1 MHNIDFIINDT
12 KQNQKVMNVINSR
25 INEFDSLKNSEI
37 EIIFSELCFCLMTA
51 NFRAD
56 RCIDIQTKIKNGFIT
71 YSLEELSLKLREYGH
86 RFPNTRAQYIVEAR
100 EHIPILLS
108 KIKKNDRREWLVK
121 NVKGLGY
128 KEASHFLRNIGYKNY
143 AILDF
148 HIIDLL
154 YNCNIIKTKPKILNP
169 RIYVEI
175 ENILSEIC
183 MKHKITQSELD
194 LILWYH
200 ETGTILK

>member
-1 MHNIDFIINDT
+1 MRDINFIIKEVQSN
-12 KQNQKVMNVINSR
+12 KEVMKTIKSRLVEFEELGKSNLNV
-25 INEFDSLKNSEI
+25 
-37 EIIFSELCFCLMTA
+37 IFSELCFCLMTA

-56 RCIDIQTKIKNGFIT
+56 RSIEIQKKIGDGFI
-71 YSLEELSLKLREYGH
+71 SFSEEELSSKLKEYGH
-86 RFPNTRAQYIVEAR
+86 RFPNARSKYIIEAR
-100 EHIPILLS
+100 EHLPVLLD
-108 KIKKNDRREWLVK
+108 KIKKPDRREWLVK

-154 YNCNIIKTKPKILNP
+154 HSSRTIKSKPKCINP

-175 ENILSEIC
+175 ENLLSELC

-194 LILWYH
+194 LILWYY
-200 ETGTILK
+200 ETETILK

>member
-1 MHNIDFIINDT
+1 MRNINFLITEIKSDSE
-12 KQNQKVMNVINSR
+12 VMKKINSR
-25 INEFDSLKNSEI
+25 MKEFENLGKSNVND
-37 EIIFSELCFCLMTA
+37 IFNELCFCLMTA

-56 RCIDIQTKIKNGFIT
+56 RSIEIQKKIGDGFINF
-71 YSLEELSLKLREYGH
+71 SKEELSSKLKEYGH
-86 RFPNTRAQYIVEAR
+86 RFPNTRTQYIIEAR
-100 EHIPILLS
+100 EHIPSLL
-108 KIKKNDRREWLVK
+108 KNIKKNDRREWLVK

-154 YNCNIIKTKPKILNP
+154 HSCNIIKTKPKCLNP

-175 ENILSEIC
+175 ENLLSEIC
-183 MKHKITQSELD
+183 IKHKITQSELD

>member
-1 MHNIDFIINDT
+1 MQDINHIITEVKSN
-12 KQNQKVMNVINSR
+12 KEVMGLIKSR
-25 INEFDSLKNSEI
+25 LKEFESLKKSKVEDV
-37 EIIFSELCFCLMTA
+37 FKELCFCLMTA

-56 RCIDIQTKIKNGFIT
+56 RSIEIQNKIGDGFLHLT
-71 YSLEELSLKLREYGH
+71 EDELNLKLKKLGH
-86 RFPNTRAQYIVEAR
+86 RFPNVRAKYIIEAR
-100 EHIPILLS
+100 SHIPYLLD

-128 KEASHFLRNIGYKNY
+128 KEASHFLRNIGYSNY

-154 YNCNIIKTKPKILNP
+154 HRCKIIKVKPKCILP

-183 MKHKITQSELD
+183 IEHKIKQGELD
-194 LILWYH
+194 LILWHY